1 MIDKVSS
8 SKYLTA
14 QKGVLFV
21 VVAQGFKKFP
31 TFIDVSTR
39 AHYRSVSELDV
50 SSPHSY
56 ALFLSN
62 PLRCYFR
69 V

>member
-1 MIDKVSS
+1 MIDKMSS
-8 SKYLTA
+8 SKYLAA
-14 QKGVLFV
+14 QQGVLFV

-31 TFIDVSTR
+31 TFIDLFTR

-50 SSPHSY
+50 SGPHSY
-56 ALFLSN
+56 TLFLSN
-62 PLRCYFR
+62 PLRCYFP